1 MFLYYIEKININEK
15 QKDQDLLYI
24 KDNWIQSCSIFL
36 TLLIKQLNYLF
47 NRKDFGLSNKTITAN
62 KTQDNKSD
70 LQLALRSMKKIFISL
85 GIYSFFLNILM
96 LSAPFYMLVV
106 YDIVMPSK
114 NMNTLLLVT
123 MIAIMFFIGM
133 WILDYVRSKLMIY
146 ASNKLDLIM
155 NKRLFNATFDLAAKY
170 PNKANIQP
178 IRDFNSIKSFMGGS
192 AVFAFFDF
200 PWFPIYIGLL
210 FAFSP
215 VYGLY
220 GMAATAII
228 ILLTWLNE
236 KTTKDGLEA
245 SNADYREAINFF
257 ENNIRNVEVVQ
268 AMGMKENLHRLW
280 MEKYYRYLV
289 VHNKASTTASFY
301 SNASKSFRMMASSMM
316 YGLGAILAIAGSIS
330 PGMIIAGAVLLGRA
344 LQPITQIVSTW
355 KSFMNAKIAYG
366 KLNELLLEFP
376 KEETKIS
383 LPEPEGVIEFVDVI
397 TVPPIGETPVLKGI
411 SLKINSGDIVA
422 VIGPS
427 AAGKSSFAKTAVGV
441 WPPANGH
448 IRIDGADIHQYNSV
462 NLGKYLGYLPQD
474 IELFEGTI
482 AENISRFEENA
493 EDAKIIEA
501 AKLSGTHELILN
513 LPDGYAT
520 KVGAGGIS
528 LSGGQKQRI
537 GLARAL
543 YGNPKIVILDEPNS
557 NLDEFGEQAL
567 MSALKT
573 LKEKGTTVVYITHKQ
588 NILSLADKLIVIQKG
603 KLIMYD
609 EREKVLNALSGKDT
623 KDTKDTKVVKI
634 RNKNYLVKEK

>member
-1 MFLYYIEKININEK
+1 MLKKLCYNTRHSAKFKIIN
-15 QKDQDLLYI
+15 LA
-24 KDNWIQSCSIFL
+24 DNTLARML
-36 TLLIKQLNYLF
+36 THYMMTHK
-47 NRKDFGLSNKTITAN
+47 NKE
-62 KTQDNKSD
+62 QKSD
-70 LQLALRSMKKIFISL
+70 LQLALRSMKNIFISL

-114 NMNTLLLVT
+114 NMDTLLLVT
-123 MIAIMFFIGM
+123 MIALMFFIGM

-155 NKRLFNATFDLAAKY
+155 NQRLFNATFDLAAKY
-170 PNKANIQP
+170 PNRANIQP
-178 IRDFNSIKSFMGGS
+178 IRDFGSIKNFLGGS

-236 KTTKDGLEA
+236 KTTKKGLEE
-245 SNADYREAINFF
+245 SNADYRAAINFF

-268 AMGMKENLHRLW
+268 AMGMKDNLHRLW

-316 YGLGAILAIAGSIS
+316 YGVGAILAIGGSIS
-330 PGMIIAGAVLLGRA
+330 PGMIIAGSVLLGRA
-344 LQPITQIVSTW
+344 LQPITQIVTTW
-355 KSFMNAKIAYG
+355 KSFTNAKIAYG
-366 KLNELLLEFP
+366 KLNDLLLEFP
-376 KEETKIS
+376 REETKIA

-441 WPPANGH
+441 WPPANGN

-493 EDAKIIEA
+493 EDANIIEA

-513 LPDGYAT
+513 LPDGYST

-573 LKEKGTTVVYITHKQ
+573 LKKKGTTVIYITHKQ
-588 NILSLADKLIVIQKG
+588 NILSLADKLIVIKEG
-603 KLIMYD
+603 KLVMYD
-609 EREKVLNALSGKDT
+609 EREKVLNALSGNATKDTNDT
-623 KDTKDTKVVKI
+623 KDKKIVKI

>member
-1 MFLYYIEKININEK
+1 MQPN
-15 QKDQDLLYI
+15 QK
-24 KDNWIQSCSIFL
+24 N
-36 TLLIKQLNYLF
+36 
-47 NRKDFGLSNKTITAN
+47 
-62 KTQDNKSD
+62 TQKSD
-70 LQLALRSMKKIFISL
+70 LELALKSMKKIFISL

-106 YDIVMPSK
+106 YDVVMPSQ

-123 MIAIMFFIGM
+123 MVALMFFIGM

-146 ASNKLDLIM
+146 ASNKLDLIL
-155 NKRLFNATFDLAAKY
+155 NKRLFDATFDLAAKY

-215 VYGLY
+215 IYGLY
-220 GMAATAII
+220 GLAATAII
-228 ILLTWLNE
+228 LLLTWLNE
-236 KTTKDGLEA
+236 KTTKEGLEE
-245 SNADYREAINFF
+245 SNADYRKAINFF

-268 AMGMKENLHRLW
+268 AMGMKENLHRIW
-280 MEKYYRYLV
+280 MEKYNRYLL
-289 VHNKASTTASFY
+289 VHTKASTTASFY
-301 SNASKSFRMMASSMM
+301 SNASKSFRMLASSMM
-316 YGLGAILAIAGSIS
+316 YGLGALLAIAGSIS

-344 LQPITQIVSTW
+344 LQPITQIVGTW
-355 KSFMNAKIAYG
+355 KSFTNAKIAYG

-376 KEETKIS
+376 VEEDKLT
-383 LPEPEGVIEFVDVI
+383 LPEPKGIITFENVV
-397 TVPPIGETPVLKGI
+397 TVPPLGKIQVLKGI
-411 SLKINSGDIVA
+411 TLQIESGDIVG

-441 WPPANGH
+441 WPPTSGH
-448 IRIDGADIHQYNSV
+448 IRIDGADIHQYDSV
-462 NLGKYLGYLPQD
+462 TLGKHLGYLPQD

-482 AENISRFEENA
+482 AENISRFEENV
-493 EDAKIIEA
+493 EDENIIEA

-520 KVGAGGIS
+520 RVGAGGMS

-543 YGNPKIVILDEPNS
+543 YGNPKMVILDEPNS
-557 NLDEFGEQAL
+557 NLDDSGEYAL
-567 MSALKT
+567 MMALRR
-573 LKEKGTTVVYITHKQ
+573 LKEKGTTVIFITHKQ
-588 NILSLADKLIVIQKG
+588 NILTLADKLIVIRDG
-603 KLIMYD
+603 SLILYD
-609 EREKVLNALSGKDT
+609 EREKVIESLLKKKTKKDNHE
-623 KDTKDTKVVKI
+623 
-634 RNKNYLVKEK
+634 RRQQ

>member
-1 MFLYYIEKININEK
+1 MMTKK
-15 QKDQDLLYI
+15 
-24 KDNWIQSCSIFL
+24 
-36 TLLIKQLNYLF
+36 
-47 NRKDFGLSNKTITAN
+47 NKE
-62 KTQDNKSD
+62 QKSD
-70 LQLALRSMKKIFISL
+70 LELALKSMKKIFISL

-114 NMNTLLLVT
+114 NMDTLLLVT
-123 MIAIMFFIGM
+123 MIALMFFIGM

-146 ASNKLDLIM
+146 ASNKLDLIL
-155 NKRLFNATFDLAAKY
+155 NQRLFNATFDLAAKY
-170 PNKANIQP
+170 PNRANIQP
-178 IRDFNSIKSFMGGS
+178 IRDFGSIKSFMGGS

-220 GMAATAII
+220 GMAATVII

-236 KTTKDGLEA
+236 KTTKEGLEA
-245 SNADYREAINFF
+245 SNADYRKAINFF

-268 AMGMKENLHRLW
+268 AMGMKDNLHRIW
-280 MEKYYRYLV
+280 MEKYNRYLF
-289 VHNKASTTASFY
+289 VHTKASTTASFY

-316 YGLGAILAIAGSIS
+316 YGLGALLAIAGSIS

-355 KSFMNAKIAYG
+355 KSFTNAKIAYG
-366 KLNELLLEFP
+366 KLNELLIEFP
-376 KEETKIS
+376 KEEDKLS
-383 LPEPEGVIEFVDVI
+383 LPDPQGVIRFENVVTI
-397 TVPPIGETPVLKGI
+397 PPLGKNPVLKGI
-411 SLKINSGDIVA
+411 TLQINSGETVG

-441 WPPANGH
+441 WPPTSGH

-462 NLGKYLGYLPQD
+462 DLGKHLGYLPQD

-482 AENISRFEENA
+482 SENISRFEEDV
-493 EDAKIIEA
+493 EDAQIIEA

-513 LPDGYAT
+513 LPDGYGT
-520 KVGAGGIS
+520 KVGAGGMS

-557 NLDEFGEQAL
+557 NLDDTGEYAL
-567 MSALKT
+567 MMALRT
-573 LKEKGTTVVYITHKQ
+573 LKEKGTTVLFITHKQ
-588 NILSLADKLIVIQKG
+588 NILSLADKLIVIKDG
-603 KLIMYD
+603 SLLFYD
-609 EREKVLNALSGKDT
+609 ERDKVLAALSP
-623 KDTKDTKVVKI
+623 
-634 RNKNYLVKEK
+634 NKASSIEKKQ